1 MDPGLGQSSAASP
14 AGCSTTKEHNAPVPE
29 RTRDTSADKTMIVA
43 QLMAEQRIERG
54 YKNDAKVRRPRLT
67 LKSEAVP
74 GGQLSGEPEA
84 QTVAGVEAVVLR
96 CLQLV
101 QRG

>member
-1 MDPGLGQSSAASP
+1 
-14 AGCSTTKEHNAPVPE
+14 
-29 RTRDTSADKTMIVA
+29 MIVA

-54 YKNDAKVRRPRLT
+54 YKNDAKVRRSRLT

-84 QTVAGVEAVVLR
+84 QTVAGVEAVVVRTLMSRSKRPKKNIIER
-96 CLQLV
+96 C
-101 QRG
+101 RCGG